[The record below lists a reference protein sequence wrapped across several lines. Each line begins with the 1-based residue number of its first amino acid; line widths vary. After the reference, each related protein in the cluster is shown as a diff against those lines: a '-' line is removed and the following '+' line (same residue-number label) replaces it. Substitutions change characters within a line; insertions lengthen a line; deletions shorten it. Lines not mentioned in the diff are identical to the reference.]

1 MECRFDLVA
10 TLTLLLMC
18 QFVALV
24 DSSLRTR
31 ISSFFGLLKKEEEI
45 DVGIWSPTT
54 SVIEL
59 PANARND
66 ISPIFV
72 PL

>member
-1 MECRFDLVA
+1 MGCRFDLVA
-10 TLTLLLMC
+10 TVTLLLMC
-18 QFVALV
+18 QFVALA
-24 DSSLRTR
+24 DRSLRTR
-31 ISSFFGLLKKEEEI
+31 ISSFFDLLKKEEI
-45 DVGIWSPTT
+45 DVGIWSPNT

-59 PANARND
+59 RANARND

>member
-1 MECRFDLVA
+1 MGSRFDSVSF
-10 TLTLLLMC
+10 LTLLLMF
-18 QFVALV
+18 QLVPLV

-31 ISSFFGLLKKEEEI
+31 ISSYFSLLKKGEI
-45 DVGIWSPTT
+45 NIGIWSPTT

-59 PANARND
+59 PANARRD

>member
-1 MECRFDLVA
+1 MRCRFDLVA
-10 TLTLLLMC
+10 TLTLLLMF
-18 QFVALV
+18 QLVALA

-31 ISSFFGLLKKEEEI
+31 ISSFFDLSKKAEI
-45 DVGIWSPTT
+45 DVGIWSPNT

-59 PANARND
+59 PANARID